1 VINPTANSDN
11 NRIHLFERGIAYL
24 NMMFEKKAPAY
35 QISLAFHHRIE
46 TEESALHTVT
56 APTNAPQ
63 IPPKQKLKAKS
74 ESIYPYSR

>member
-1 VINPTANSDN
+1 
-11 NRIHLFERGIAYL
+11 
-24 NMMFEKKAPAY
+24 MMFEKKAPAY